1 MQWKDNWKFAAEA
14 MLQWHNMTFDAVFNI
29 FHTSSC
35 IFQETLKSNNLIVK
49 RKQHKQLSNK

>member
-1 MQWKDNWKFAAEA
+1 
-14 MLQWHNMTFDAVFNI
+14 MTFDAVFNI